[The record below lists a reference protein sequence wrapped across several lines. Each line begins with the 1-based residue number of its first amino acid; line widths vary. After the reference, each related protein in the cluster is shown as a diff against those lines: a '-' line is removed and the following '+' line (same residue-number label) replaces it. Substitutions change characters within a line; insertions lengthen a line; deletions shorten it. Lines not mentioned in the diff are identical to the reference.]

1 MQTIKHIPQYS
12 YNDYENWKG
21 DWELIDGYP
30 FSMNPSASGKHQFV
44 SAQLQFKIMNQLKGN
59 QRGNNCFI
67 YSTLDWIIDSVNV
80 VRPDLA
86 VVCGKRVEKFIEN
99 SPILIVEIISE
110 SSSYRDR
117 IVKKQLYENN
127 NVKYYLMADP
137 KSKTI
142 ETFELIDG
150 RYNAITSK
158 EFVLN
163 EKCKLSL
170 DFDSIW

>member
-1 MQTIKHIPQYS
+1 MPTIKHIPQYS
-12 YNDYENWKG
+12 YRDYENWEG

-30 FSMNPSASGKHQFV
+30 FARNPSSTGTHQSVSG
-44 SAQLQFKIMNQLKGN
+44 QLLFMLM
-59 QRGNNCFI
+59 NCFVKPPYCNECYV
-67 YSTLDWIIDSVNV
+67 YSALDWIIDSVNV

-99 SPILIVEIISE
+99 PPMLIVEIISE

-137 KSKTI
+137 KSQTI

-150 RYNAITSK
+150 RYNAITSN

-163 EKCKLSL
+163 EKCKLDL
-170 DFDSIW
+170 DFAGIW